1 MANHKSALKRI
12 RQTATRTVVNHARVS
27 QIRTTIRK
35 VEEAIASG
43 NKSDAKT
50 AFASAE
56 PLMMRGANRGVVN
69 ASTMSRKLSR
79 LSARIKA
86 LA

>member
-12 RQTATRTVVNHARVS
+12 RQIKKRTVSNHARVGG
-27 QIRTTIRK
+27 IRTTIRK
-35 VEEAIASG
+35 VEEAITSG
-43 NKSDAKT
+43 SKADAQA
-50 AFASAE
+50 AFAAAQ
-56 PLMMRGANRGVVN
+56 PVMMRGANRGVVSAN
-69 ASTMSRKLSR
+69 TMSRKLSR